1 LQSADIQGFTQ
12 GGGARRR
19 KCLIFNSLTYDREIR
34 FVMIRKRL
42 TLNGLTYDREIYFVM
57 IRKRLILNDLRQT
70 AGRAAVSA

>member
-34 FVMIRKRL
+34 FVMISKRL
-42 TLNGLTYDREIYFVM
+42 ILNGLTYDREIYFMM
-57 IRKRLILNDLRQT
+57 ISKRLVFNDLR
-70 AGRAAVSA
+70 ARAPRVCVSA